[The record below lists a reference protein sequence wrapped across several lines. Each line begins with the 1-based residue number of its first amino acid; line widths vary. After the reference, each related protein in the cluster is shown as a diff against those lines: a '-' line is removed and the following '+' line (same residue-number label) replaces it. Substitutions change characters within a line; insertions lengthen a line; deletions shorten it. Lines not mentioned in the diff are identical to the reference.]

1 MLLRMT
7 SELLP
12 RLLLR
17 KRLAQETA
25 KTVYLHAPS
34 GAGKT
39 VLLKL
44 LGEDL
49 GASICTLPQPDK
61 RHFQDNRL
69 LWDVPTGLR
78 APHIPAHLLNENTV
92 LFIACRP
99 DQHIKGIARH
109 GLHYGVSIY
118 DADKLSFKPS
128 ELESLEPQERHLIS
142 QEFANWPVFLVLAKE
157 PNEQLCIDYLEQ
169 VFLAQFR
176 AGEIVELSIWLDNPS
191 TESRAYWHS
200 LLPPALMKNLK
211 KHKFLRA
218 LLKRA
223 VQNKLNDFNSEE
235 ALFEAAKAWEDAGQP
250 LAAMRLLLDHH
261 HEHQAAQ
268 ILKRAQGR
276 ELIYDS
282 DLEAF
287 QDIIM
292 RFSTQ
297 MLAEYETVLFA
308 VARTLLKQGE
318 LQRVRHLLMR
328 YLGSDYLDPLKVLN
342 AKSRYSFTAKTFRL
356 TFMIS
361 EDLTPSDT
369 MIAGLGEFMADY
381 PMRAYGRWA
390 GYYNSILEFEVRRRN
405 FREAEAAAARALMYL
420 KRSGDR
426 PLLDFFIHLHQIV
439 LRLMNG
445 DALLARQ
452 AATEARNRLEQ
463 VTHPAPQEFRMLR
476 LAEACL
482 AYETGRPR
490 DLLEFVNNEFEAFAA
505 AEIWPSLMQF
515 ALHYA
520 SQILAD
526 NFPVAIRPGF
536 LDHLWIHL
544 SEGLQFNAMME
555 IRTAIAYQNANR
567 WQDAALTLAAVRMPM
582 GRTGVE
588 SAIDELSRISRRDE
602 ISFAMTWL
610 RDAVHQWTP
619 RSYLPKQLDA
629 LLVNPKVTNRE
640 KVALQLWLS
649 FAAFRRGD
657 IAAAR
662 AGLLSTLQTT
672 KRLGCYGVLSE
683 ERIFLSPLLKEKRI
697 RSFIETSPEAQT
709 ALTVLTK
716 AIDSPQARAIQ
727 GGLSQ
732 REIQML
738 QLLGSGMSN
747 KRIAHTLSISEVTV
761 KFHLGN
767 LYRKMG
773 CRKRSEALKSAL
785 ALGWI

>member
-1 MLLRMT
+1 MKKN
-7 SELLP
+7 LLP
-12 RLLLR
+12 RQLLR
-17 KRLAQETA
+17 KRIIQDTA
-25 KTVYLHAPS
+25 AVVFLRAPS
-34 GAGKT
+34 GAGKS
-39 VLLKL
+39 VLLEFL
-44 LGEDL
+44 AEDF
-49 GASICTLPQPDK
+49 GVNICCSAQINK
-61 RHFQDNRL
+61 KYIQQNKI
-69 LWDVPTGLR
+69 LWDVPINLIE
-78 APHIPAHLLNENTV
+78 AEILPDLIADNMQLY
-92 LFIACRP
+92 IACRP
-99 DQHIKGIARH
+99 DQHIRGLARH
-109 GLHYGVSIY
+109 GLHHGVTVYGGEHF
-118 DADKLSFKPS
+118 SFKSS
-128 ELESLEPQERHLIS
+128 ELTALAPKQRQMVM
-142 QEFANWPVFLVLAKE
+142 QEFAQWPSFLPLAKKMDE
-157 PNEQLCIDYLEQ
+157 RNCIAYLDE
-169 VFLAQFR
+169 VFLAQFHP
-176 AGEIVELSIWLDNPS
+176 AEIIELSIWLDNPKQQG
-191 TESRAYWHS
+191 RARWHS
-200 LLPPALMKNLK
+200 LLPPSLIKNLDK
-211 KHKFLRA
+211 NHLLRH
-218 LLKRA
+218 LLKQA
-223 VQNKLNDFNSEE
+223 VKEKLEGYRKDEN
-235 ALFEAAKAWEDAGQP
+235 LFEIAKALEKAGQP
-250 LAAMRLLLDHH
+250 LEAMRLLLDEN
-261 HEHQAAQ
+261 HEHNAAQ

-276 ELIYDS
+276 ELIYES
-282 DLEAF
+282 DLESF

-297 MLAEYETVLFA
+297 MLSDDETVLFA

-328 YLGSDYLDPLKVLN
+328 HMGADYIDPLKVLTR
-342 AKSRYSFTAKTFRL
+342 KSRFSFAAKTFRL
-356 TFMIS
+356 TLMIS

-369 MIAGLGEFMADY
+369 MISRLGEFMADY

-390 GYYNSILEFEVRRRN
+390 GYYNSIIEFEVRRRN

-445 DALLARQ
+445 DVLLACQ
-452 AATEARNRLEQ
+452 AAIEARSRLEQ
-463 VTHPAPQEFRMLR
+463 VSHPAVQEFRMLR

-482 AYETGRPR
+482 DYEAGQPG
-490 DLLEFVNNEFEAFAA
+490 DLLAFVNNEFEAFAA

-602 ISFAMTWL
+602 ISFAMAWL

-649 FAAFRRGD
+649 FAAFRRGE
-657 IAAAR
+657 IAEAR

-738 QLLGSGMSN
+738 QLLCSGMSN

-761 KFHLGN
+761 KFHLSN